1 MVLRTVVYKQ
11 HHLGQL
17 GDIHDCWTCQP
28 CQRRTFFPQDGNVMK
43 YHTPASM
50 GFQYYPV
57 LFQYCTVL
65 CIRLT
70 TDIYWY
76 LLISTDIYWYLLIV
90 LRLTLS
96 DCESCAWVGRS
107 ASAWRVL
114 PTASGHFPSQGPAH
128 QRTLTKWP
136 HHELNGAEVEYPWN
150 ALWNASLGTV
160 CNTLRAW
167 FKFHNRQYMAPHT
180 CVLSLSLVWKQLT
193 KHHVSPFSVHTALI
207 KNCQYVAVVHNL
219 SLDHYDLQAPL
230 HSTSI
235 PRHST
240 AE

>member
-1 MVLRTVVYKQ
+1 MTAERVSRVSVAHFFHRMEMSWNITLRLPWASSTIQYSSSTV
-11 HHLGQL
+11 
-17 GDIHDCWTCQP
+17 
-28 CQRRTFFPQDGNVMK
+28 
-43 YHTPASM
+43 
-50 GFQYYPV
+50 QYFV
-57 LFQYCTVL
+57 SG
-65 CIRLT
+65 
-70 TDIYWY
+70 W

-114 PTASGHFPSQGPAH
+114 PTASGHFPSQGLAH

-230 HSTSI
+230 LSTSI

>member
-1 MVLRTVVYKQ
+1 MTAEHVSRVSVAHFFHRMEMSWNITLRLPWASSTIQYSSSTV
-11 HHLGQL
+11 
-17 GDIHDCWTCQP
+17 
-28 CQRRTFFPQDGNVMK
+28 
-43 YHTPASM
+43 
-50 GFQYYPV
+50 QYF
-57 LFQYCTVL
+57 LSG
-65 CIRLT
+65 
-70 TDIYWY
+70 W

>member
-1 MVLRTVVYKQ
+1 MVLRTAVYKQ

-43 YHTPASM
+43 YHTQASM

-57 LFQYCTVL
+57 L
-65 CIRLT
+65 CIRMT

-76 LLISTDIYWYLLIV
+76 LLISTDSTQADSV
-90 LRLTLS
+90 RLRELCL
-96 DCESCAWVGRS
+96 GRS
-107 ASAWRVL
+107 LRKCLESPSDRVRAFSLARPGASAHLDKVATSR
-114 PTASGHFPSQGPAH
+114 
-128 QRTLTKWP
+128 
-136 HHELNGAEVEYPWN
+136 NGAEVEYPWN

-207 KNCQYVAVVHNL
+207 KNCQYVAVCRSGTQPFIR
-219 SLDHYDLQAPL
+219 SLR
-230 HSTSI
+230 SSRSSSSI
-235 PRHST
+235 
-240 AE
+240 AFY